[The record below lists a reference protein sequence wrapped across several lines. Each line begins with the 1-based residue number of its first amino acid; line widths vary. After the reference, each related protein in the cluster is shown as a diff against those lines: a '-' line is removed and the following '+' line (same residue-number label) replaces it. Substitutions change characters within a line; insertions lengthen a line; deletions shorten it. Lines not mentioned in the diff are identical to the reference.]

1 MGIKSLKIG
10 IKKSSLLLALL
21 AFSTVSLAADI
32 QLTWDIPTER
42 EDGSTIQEIEQF
54 NLYYTVNNVLQDTIQ
69 IDALSN
75 TYTLQDVEIGTHI
88 LQISTVES
96 GQEGDLSN
104 PITLSTSNSKAV
116 KIMLTVELIE

>member
-1 MGIKSLKIG
+1 MDIEWLKMG

-21 AFSTVSLAADI
+21 VLSSITAATDI
-32 QLTWDIPTER
+32 QLTWSTPELR
-42 EDGSTIQEIEQF
+42 EDGSAIQEIEKF

-96 GQEGDLSN
+96 GLEGDLSN
-104 PITLSTSNSKAV
+104 PIALSTSNSKAV
-116 KIMLTVELIE
+116 KIMLTIELIE